1 MGARGGISRNS
12 DQVEP
17 LKKLEL
23 SLTPELSERIDDAV
37 ELLGY
42 DSREELVRCII
53 LRFLDKY
60 ASNIRAC

>member
-1 MGARGGISRNS
+1 M
-12 DQVEP
+12 
-17 LKKLEL
+17 KKLEL